1 VARYYFHL
9 VSEHEVILDKDGVEV
24 ADLAAAGAEALKA
37 IEELRRESPSAA
49 TAGRAGGWRLPTP
62 PEPLLSRSTS
72 TTRTDPNELIAAL
85 RWCSLTV

>member
-9 VSEHEVILDKDGVEV
+9 VSQHEVILDKDGVEV

-49 TAGRAGGWRLPTP
+49 TGWEGWWLERFRLTRAHNHN
-62 PEPLLSRSTS
+62 S
-72 TTRTDPNELIAAL
+72 
-85 RWCSLTV
+85 

>member
-9 VSEHEVILDKDGVEV
+9 VSEHEVILDNEGVEV

-49 TAGRAGGWRLPTP
+49 TGWEGWWLEVTDASGAVAFSIN
-62 PEPLLSRSTS
+62 LD
-72 TTRTDPNELIAAL
+72 DPN
-85 RWCSLTV
+85 